1 VKRAPRWMQRVGL
14 EWLYR
19 VLREPSR
26 LPRAWAVPRLM
37 WMTLR
42 EALRRKG

>member
-1 VKRAPRWMQRVGL
+1 MQRAGL

-19 VLREPSR
+19 ALREPKR
-26 LPRAWAVPRLM
+26 LPRLWALPKLM

-42 EALRRKG
+42 EALRRR